1 MLTQEKYW
9 DKVAEEKDFTTP
21 FQMKLFKKNVSK
33 EARILDIGCGY
44 GRTLNELYCS
54 EFTNLTG
61 IDISKKMIDRGNRLY
76 PHLSLQNIES
86 GGNIPFEKHSF
97 DVVVLLAVLT
107 CIINNNEQE
116 QLITEVLRVLQDDGI
131 VYINDF
137 LINSDQRNIDRYNLF
152 EAKYKEYGVFELQEK
167 EGIALR
173 HYSRVRIDELTHNF
187 KEIVFKPVIFNT
199 MNGNKSNGFY
209 YVGRKYNKR

>member
-76 PHLSLQNIES
+76 PHLNIRKSDNSS
-86 GGNIPFEKHSF
+86 GIPFEDNSF
-97 DVVVLLAVLT
+97 DAVVLMAVLT
-107 CIINNNEQE
+107 CIVNDNKQE
-116 QLITEVLRVLQDDGI
+116 QLINEVHRVMRHNGV

-137 LINSDQRNIDRYNLF
+137 LINTDQRNIDRYDQYNS
-152 EAKYKEYGVFELQEK
+152 AYKDYGTFKLQEK
-167 EGIALR
+167 EGVALR
-173 HYSRVRIDELTHNF
+173 HYTRMRIDELTRNF
-187 KEIVFKPVIFNT
+187 KTIIFESVIYTT

-209 YVGRKYNKR
+209 YLGRK